1 MSWLDR
7 VRGEIDLISPD
18 GKAFK
23 AKWVGDTRSIE
34 KNLGIFDYPK
44 VNGQVVQ
51 DLGVGSTVYPLTLYF
66 DGDDNDIE
74 SSRFF
79 GALSAKGKWV
89 VFHPTKGRLSL
100 QLISAKESIEPVVS
114 GSVTV
119 IKTEWVTSIN
129 ETKSAQQLSAA
140 IKVQNEIVAAA
151 SLDQFT
157 SIAKQESVSDI
168 SAIKSAANLSLSLMD
183 SAFSALE
190 GFEQASSSIRRGIS
204 DSLNMS
210 PIDLTVLGGQIQSIM
225 SLPAKISGDVLSAIR
240 PVKYFIDKMI
250 ALPDNVADQTY
261 LNVVAIRELFLTS
274 ANSSIA
280 VSSTIGSVSTRSESV
295 EVSLTA
301 SNEFKEITDFLDS
314 DQELFSNNII
324 EKQYFSQSS
333 SFIESTILTAMAI
346 RYLNKQSFDLAVEKV
361 IVLDRERSPIE
372 IAISE
377 YGDDDIER
385 SIELFIR
392 SNKITGNDII
402 VIPAGREVSIY
413 V

>member
-1 MSWLDR
+1 M
-7 VRGEIDLISPD
+7 
-18 GKAFK
+18 
-23 AKWVGDTRSIE
+23 
-34 KNLGIFDYPK
+34 
-44 VNGQVVQ
+44 
-51 DLGVGSTVYPLTLYF
+51 
-66 DGDDNDIE
+66 
-74 SSRFF
+74 
-79 GALSAKGKWV
+79 
-89 VFHPTKGRLSL
+89 
-100 QLISAKESIEPVVS
+100 
-114 GSVTV
+114 
-119 IKTEWVTSIN
+119 
-129 ETKSAQQLSAA
+129 
-140 IKVQNEIVAAA
+140 QNEIVAAA